1 MPPSPSS
8 PRPWPRAPLGR
19 RVAALAVGAP
29 LALLPAARAEDAVAR
44 AGRDFLAYPGET
56 VVLDGTAS
64 SPAGIADWRW
74 VQIGGPS
81 TSVEGANTPH
91 PRFVVKEPGRYTFEL
106 SVRTDELPSA
116 PDTVDVI
123 VLEPDAGARFA
134 DSGGCAHAA
143 AGAPALLLGLLGA
156 AALRP
161 RRGR

>member
-1 MPPSPSS
+1 
-8 PRPWPRAPLGR
+8 
-19 RVAALAVGAP
+19 VAALALGAP

-64 SPAGIADWRW
+64 SPPDIADWRW

-81 TSVEGANTPH
+81 TSVEGANTAH

-143 AGAPALLLGLLGA
+143 GAPALLLGLLGA